1 MKLDTWLDK
10 TYKLRAET
18 AVGPKVMWGDGKKHG
33 INEIYFN
40 KCVLNRFINRT
51 KTRDISVPNEN

>member
-18 AVGPKVMWGDGKKHG
+18 AVGPKVMWGDGKNTVSMKFIL
-33 INEIYFN
+33 ING
-40 KCVLNRFINRT
+40 
-51 KTRDISVPNEN
+51 